1 MMRRVVIKSQEQL
14 DGKRRSSRMKISRN
28 QCGEI
33 EEESMNQVTRQENMV
48 LDRFQQLINTFA
60 QKVRT
65 LSEND
70 AVTR

>member
-1 MMRRVVIKSQEQL
+1 
-14 DGKRRSSRMKISRN
+14 MKIRRN

-33 EEESMNQVTRQENMV
+33 EEESVNQVTRQENMV

-65 LSEND
+65 PSGND